1 MKLVSDREPRMRA
14 PDVQLLRKGDADSE
28 VGTATEAALSII
40 PRDIS
45 PKDYAVSGELS
56 PRWSD
61 LHISDHTG
69 KLALLDRM
77 LNEFYKTTQEKV
89 VVVSN
94 WTATLDVIQ
103 GLCKARRYAFLRLDG
118 STNAKDRQGLVDAYN
133 RESKENSFVFLLSA
147 KAGGVGLNLIG

>member
-1 MKLVSDREPRMRA
+1 MEAGS
-14 PDVQLLRKGDADSE
+14 
-28 VGTATEAALSII
+28 ATEAALSII

-45 PKDYAVSGELS
+45 SKDFAVSGELPPAYLS
-56 PRWSD
+56 ARPAD
-61 LHISDHTG
+61 EIG
-69 KLALLDRM
+69 KLSLLDRM
-77 LNEFYKTTQEKV
+77 LSEFYKTTQEKV

-103 GLCKARRYAFLRLDG
+103 SLCRFRKYAYLRLDG